1 MRKLFFLILLVPAL
15 FIACTNNNGSDIS
28 TSNSR
33 EVSLFLTDGPGD
45 HTDFGQNL
53 AFKNPML
60 RFSAVNLDIV
70 GVQYQ
75 ILDTTRHRE
84 ISENEGDTKESAFE
98 NNHQG
103 MQKPEGFQKDT
114 TTWQSLDFVPQ
125 TITVSMLS
133 NGDSILLSHLA
144 IPANAV
150 IAKVKF
156 KLGKNSSVVLA
167 DSNKTVKPLLI
178 PDKSDSTLVIHLNQ
192 RPPKGK
198 YNVMFD
204 FDIARSIFVNKAG
217 NCILRPTMRG
227 FVMECTGAVGGFIIP
242 KNIKTKVFI
251 ISGTDTISTVSDVMR
266 GNMFKIIGLNEGTYT
281 VNFMPLDTIKKV
293 TITKDIT
300 ISKTKRVV
308 FLDRVQV
315 LK

>member
-1 MRKLFFLILLVPAL
+1 MRKLFFLTLLVPVF
-15 FIACTNNNGSDIS
+15 FIACTNNNGSDMS

-45 HTDFGQNL
+45 QMDFGQNL

-75 ILDTTRHRE
+75 VLDTARHKE
-84 ISENEGDTKESAFE
+84 IYENEGDTKEGVFE
-98 NNHQG
+98 NNHQVT
-103 MQKPEGFQKDT
+103 PESGELEKDT
-114 TTWQSLDFVPQ
+114 TTWQSLDFTPQ

-133 NGDSILLSHLA
+133 NGDSILLSHLT

-178 PDKSDSTLVIHLNQ
+178 PNKSDSTLVIHLNQ

-204 FDIARSIFVNKAG
+204 FDIARSIFVDKTG

-227 FVMECTGAVGGFIIP
+227 FLMECTGAVGGFIVP
-242 KNIKTKVFI
+242 RNIKTKVFV
-251 ISGTDTISTVSDVMR
+251 ISGTDTISTVSDIRR
-266 GNMFKIIGLNEGTYT
+266 GNMFKIIGLNEGGYT

-293 TITKDIT
+293 TVTEDIT

-308 FLDRVQV
+308 FLDKVQV